1 MIISSV
7 CKQPPTFYLSSDV
20 LNSIGFWLLY
30 KCSPVV
36 LVNVVVLLLSLS
48 ARPDINE
55 VRKCIIATLIFFLVV
70 HSFKSIKS
78 TLSCIL
84 RFVTCQ
90 TNTVQVKFVLDLW
103 QRLLKLLS
111 SFQRV
116 IKNLFNACISYF
128 IISCRDYFLGPVF
141 NHTQDFSVWQVR
153 LHLLLLFAPIVTL
166 LHD

>member
-48 ARPDINE
+48 ARPDVNE
-55 VRKCIIATLIFFLVV
+55 VRKCVIATLVLFLVV

-90 TNTVQVKFVLDLW
+90 TNTVQVKFILDL
-103 QRLLKLLS
+103 
-111 SFQRV
+111 
-116 IKNLFNACISYF
+116 
-128 IISCRDYFLGPVF
+128 
-141 NHTQDFSVWQVR
+141 
-153 LHLLLLFAPIVTL
+153 
-166 LHD
+166 